1 MGKNSGDPVPRA
13 ARGKTGGEERVT
25 AEQVAGYLRENP
37 AFLSEHVELLKD
49 MAPPRRELGDGVTD
63 LQQMIIGRLRDSVS
77 DLESEREELLLAGRN
92 NLTTQAQVHEAVLAL
107 LSSQSFDHL
116 IETVTTDLV
125 VLLGVDVVTLCVEAA
140 EDGSPQVRTQGVYRL
155 PKGTVNGV
163 LGRGRD
169 VLLRS
174 NTVGDPAIF
183 GAGAGLVRSEA
194 LLRLNVSGRAP
205 SGLLAFGSRDP
216 GHFHSGQGTE
226 LLSFLVRALETMMR
240 GWLNLPA

>member
-92 NLTTQAQVHEAVLAL
+92 NLTTQAQVHEAV
-107 LSSQSFDHL
+107 
-116 IETVTTDLV
+116 LV